1 MLLHTINKSPFSHSA
16 LSECLR
22 LCSDDATIVLIEDG
36 VYAALADTEWI
47 VRIAARCNKIYAL
60 APDIAARGL
69 HDRIAAIVN
78 IIDYDGFV
86 ELCCTHTTI
95 QSWY

>member
-16 LSECLR
+16 LSDCLR

-36 VYAALADTEWI
+36 VYAALADAQWI
-47 VRIAARCNKIYAL
+47 EKISARCSNIYAL

-69 HDRIAAIVN
+69 SERIAGAVKL
-78 IIDYDGFV
+78 IDYVGFV
-86 ELCCTHTTI
+86 ELCCTHSTI

>member
-1 MLLHTINKSPFSHSA
+1 MLLHTINKSPFSHNA

-22 LCSDDATIVLIEDG
+22 LCTDDAAIVLIEDG
-36 VYAALADTEWI
+36 VYAALADAEWI
-47 VRIAARCNKIYAL
+47 EQITARCCKIYAL

-69 HDRIAAIVN
+69 DDRIAAIVN
-78 IIDYDGFV
+78 IIDYADWV

>member
-22 LCSDDATIVLIEDG
+22 LYADDAAIVLIEDG
-36 VYAALADTEWI
+36 VYAALADTEWV
-47 VRIAARCNKIYAL
+47 VRIAACCSKIYAL
-60 APDIAARGL
+60 APDITARGL
-69 HDRIAAIVN
+69 DGRIAGVVN
-78 IIDYDGFV
+78 IIDYAGWV
-86 ELCCTHTTI
+86 ELCCAHTTI